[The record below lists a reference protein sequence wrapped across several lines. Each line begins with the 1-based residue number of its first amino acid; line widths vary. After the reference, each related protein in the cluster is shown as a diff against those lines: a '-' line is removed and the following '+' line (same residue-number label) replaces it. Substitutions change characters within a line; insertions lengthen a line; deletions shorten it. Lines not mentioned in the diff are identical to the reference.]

1 MENGLKN
8 TVYTLFIR
16 DSLQLQ
22 RHKDVQ
28 SKIMEKVIYAKRN
41 QKRAEVTILLSDK
54 IDFKSKRLQEQRW
67 ILYTDK
73 SFTLS
78 RVYDKNIYAPNKRNT
93 YEAETSRTEDRSI
106 ICTLTG
112 GDSTHLEKQDKAL

>member
-41 QKRAEVTILLSDK
+41 QKRAEVTILTSEEV
-54 IDFKSKRLQEQRW
+54 DF
-67 ILYTDK
+67 
-73 SFTLS
+73 
-78 RVYDKNIYAPNKRNT
+78 
-93 YEAETSRTEDRSI
+93 RTESI
-106 ICTLTG
+106 TG
-112 GDSTHLEKQDKAL
+112 EKRIIS

>member
-28 SKIMEKVIYAKRN
+28 SKIMEKVIYAKLT
-41 QKRAEVTILLSDK
+41 KRKLGSLL
-54 IDFKSKRLQEQRW
+54 I
-67 ILYTDK
+67 
-73 SFTLS
+73 
-78 RVYDKNIYAPNKRNT
+78 
-93 YEAETSRTEDRSI
+93 
-106 ICTLTG
+106 
-112 GDSTHLEKQDKAL
+112 